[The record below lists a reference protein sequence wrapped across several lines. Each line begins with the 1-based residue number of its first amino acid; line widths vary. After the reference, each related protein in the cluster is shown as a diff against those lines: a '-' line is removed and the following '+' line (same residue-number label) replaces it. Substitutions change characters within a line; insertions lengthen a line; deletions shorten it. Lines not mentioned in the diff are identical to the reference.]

1 MALVG
6 LVVNIVGFLIA
17 ALSVGIMSGTSGR
30 LLMVLVGLAI
40 SLFGII
46 GMINPAYQKDAIW
59 KR

>member
-1 MALVG
+1 MALAG

-46 GMINPAYQKDAIW
+46 GMINPAYQKDALW

>member
-30 LLMVLVGLAI
+30 LVMVLVGLAI

-46 GMINPAYQKDAIW
+46 GMINPAYQKDALW